1 MSLSNHMTPKAATE
15 VEARIIGEN
24 LVQHP
29 RWAWMEGMLIRH
41 NNYGPL
47 RVVEVTPKKLV
58 AFFFTNEPASP
69 CGRAADWHAITISG
83 SFLSQCCPDLTDP
96 ATVGCL
102 QELVRRAHG
111 AVAVSVSYALLRYTE
126 EADASPPPFR
136 VFAQGPWPTADRRI
150 GVGRS
155 AIEALAL
162 ALKA

>member
-1 MSLSNHMTPKAATE
+1 MSLLIPTALEAATK
-15 VEARIIGEN
+15 VEARLIGEN

-58 AFFFTNEPASP
+58 AFFLADESTGR
-69 CGRAADWHAITISG
+69 CGKSIDWHGITISG

-96 ATVGCL
+96 ATIGCL
-102 QELVRRAHG
+102 QELVRRTHG
-111 AVAVSVSYALLRYTE
+111 AVTVSVVFAPFRDE
-126 EADASPPPFR
+126 EAGTTPPPYSA
-136 VFAQGPWPTADRRI
+136 FAHGPWPTADRRI
-150 GVGRS
+150 SVGRS
-155 AIEALAL
+155 ALEALAL